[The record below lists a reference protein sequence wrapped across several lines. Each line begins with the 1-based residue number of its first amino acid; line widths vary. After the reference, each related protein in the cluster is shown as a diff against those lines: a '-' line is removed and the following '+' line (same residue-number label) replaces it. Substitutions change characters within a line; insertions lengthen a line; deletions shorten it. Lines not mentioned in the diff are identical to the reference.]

1 MRVIIG
7 ALSIVCSHALC
18 PRCLGHLPHCH
29 QVPGALP
36 GTLACLH
43 LARVAAVGDAP
54 GGGVIFIFC
63 CHCHKGP
70 QAGWLKTTETY
81 SLSVLKARSPES
93 AGL

>member
-7 ALSIVCSHALC
+7 ASVYCVLTCTLSSL
-18 PRCLGHLPHCH
+18 PRSPPAFR

-70 QAGWLKTTETY
+70 QAGWLNTTEMY
-81 SLSVLKARSPES
+81 SLSVLKARSPDS